1 MLLTF
6 PEIQI
11 CFKFLSPDV
20 LSSFGK
26 KKTLNT
32 VCSCYFTS
40 VIAKE
45 IVTIASK
52 TIMFSFLTA
61 VLSIE
66 HLNIAHLWYFFNVQ
80 RPSVAKV
87 INLEATIY
95 RYPTTSSLVILTAI
109 L

>member
-11 CFKFLSPDV
+11 CFKFLSDV

-66 HLNIAHLWYFFNVQ
+66 HLNIAHLWFFRIVIFKINVQ
-80 RPSVAKV
+80 RNNPV
-87 INLEATIY
+87 
-95 RYPTTSSLVILTAI
+95 
-109 L
+109 